1 MEDAFLYNVLLYL
14 REVEGGGVKVSS
26 RCFSEEVL
34 RSYIDDAHALCG
46 KHVVVAQH
54 DVIYCLVL
62 LDVEEVAVES
72 LDGKT
77 HGTDEDGEDVDAV
90 VEGVPVC

>member
-1 MEDAFLYNVLLYL
+1 M
-14 REVEGGGVKVSS
+14 
-26 RCFSEEVL
+26 
-34 RSYIDDAHALCG
+34 
-46 KHVVVAQH
+46 VVAQH

-72 LDGKT
+72 LNGET
-77 HGTDEDGEDVDAV
+77 HGTEEDGEDVDAV